1 MAVVDI
7 EIEQSMASMQVVI
20 ELGRVIRDRKV
31 LPVKVRIVVFYVY
44 TPHNIVWVWVCVC
57 RSVHAGVCMHV
68 CCVYRSVHACMLC
81 VQECACVYAVCTG
94 VYMRV
99 CCVYRS
105 VHACMLCVQECAC
118 MYAVCTGVCMRV
130 CCVYRSVYAVC
141 AGVCVCLHDCG
152 IAWYMCNAINFHH
165 KVHDHMWS
173 NI

>member
-44 TPHNIVWVWVCVC
+44 TPHSFVWVWVCVC
-57 RSVHAGVCMHV
+57 G
-68 CCVYRSVHACMLC
+68 SVHACILC

-94 VYMRV
+94 VCMRV

-105 VHACMLCVQECAC
+105 VHACMLCVQECVC
-118 MYAVCTGVCMRV
+118 VYAVCT
-130 CCVYRSVYAVC
+130 
-141 AGVCVCLHDCG
+141 GVCVCLHDCG

-165 KVHDHMWS
+165 KVHDHMCS